1 MQTAEDVSEGTG
13 NAKCK
18 YQTCPYFLL
27 CRNGCALSLARV
39 ENPAFRAIGAVSG
52 RLEVANGKADW
63 LEAATA
69 SGRGRPARL
78 MSEHSVLETEPCQES
93 NGRHISARRQ
103 DAEFCGFI
111 AGRVPYPM
119 NTDREALET
128 RIARLGGYAAPK
140 EGVQAHVDWVEIG
153 TVPIYSHLPR
163 CGQLDS
169 GLIQSW
175 DRLPL
180 LLRMLLTPHATG

>member
-1 MQTAEDVSEGTG
+1 MRNKPGKLGKPMQTAEDVSEGTG

-93 NGRHISARRQ
+93 NGRLSLAHDMS
-103 DAEFCGFI
+103 
-111 AGRVPYPM
+111 GRVS
-119 NTDREALET
+119 
-128 RIARLGGYAAPK
+128 K
-140 EGVQAHVDWVEIG
+140 
-153 TVPIYSHLPR
+153 
-163 CGQLDS
+163 
-169 GLIQSW
+169 
-175 DRLPL
+175 
-180 LLRMLLTPHATG
+180 

>member
-93 NGRHISARRQ
+93 NGVHVQWTPYFSAASRCRVLRLHRRT
-103 DAEFCGFI
+103 GP
-111 AGRVPYPM
+111 VPNEHRPGGSG
-119 NTDREALET
+119 NADRET
-128 RIARLGGYAAPK
+128 WRLRGSEGGSRLTS
-140 EGVQAHVDWVEIG
+140 IG
-153 TVPIYSHLPR
+153 LKLGQYPSTPIYL
-163 CGQLDS
+163 GVDS
-169 GLIQSW
+169 LIQASYNLGIGY
-175 DRLPL
+175 RFCFECY
-180 LLRMLLTPHATG
+180 